1 MVRERNTVSIT
12 GKISDGLS
20 KFESYNNKEI
30 YRFDQLGF
38 TITGRL
44 VSGLSGFLIIVV
56 MLMFTFSSAAN
67 SIMVSDLGG
76 SKSFVGD
83 VVVVEE
89 TGTSLPENSLSPGQS
104 VDFGYLVED
113 TQWDYINNSRLSHVE
128 VIVDWE
134 ANGVGSV
141 GNRQVTL
148 QASTQNDTT
157 GKSEIQ
163 SGFDGTIMI
172 QFPVQMLPETVS
184 GTADSSEAFVEGYET
199 EGEWIGGTFTYDSGS
214 TITSDN
220 SISYTISLKIYTWEL
235 ENVRELSEI

>member
-1 MVRERNTVSIT
+1 
-12 GKISDGLS
+12 
-20 KFESYNNKEI
+20 
-30 YRFDQLGF
+30 
-38 TITGRL
+38 
-44 VSGLSGFLIIVV
+44 
-56 MLMFTFSSAAN
+56 
-67 SIMVSDLGG
+67 
-76 SKSFVGD
+76 
-83 VVVVEE
+83 
-89 TGTSLPENSLSPGQS
+89 
-104 VDFGYLVED
+104 
-113 TQWDYINNSRLSHVE
+113 VE

-134 ANGVGSV
+134 ANGAGSV

-163 SGFDGTIMI
+163 SGFEGTIMI

-214 TITSDN
+214 TITNDN
-220 SISYTISLKIYTWEL
+220 SISYTISLKVYTWEL